1 MGFTEF
7 EANEENPPLVFSDD
21 EDQITNDEIDDF
33 IDDTDKQREGISFY
47 RQLDPENI
55 KHYPKFRNQTR
66 NPNEAVYEDDKSY
79 YGGEDT
85 QPELCDPENR
95 DFVNFDKFAGFEKSV
110 QKFKETL
117 KNFDRSENSLFDAI
131 IYGAMYYKSDGKV
144 IDKNNV
150 REVLEDNFYN
160 DLLEIKDDIKL
171 DRTIFG
177 YFDRCFQANEIL
189 SQHNFFL
196 KFFE

>member
-1 MGFTEF
+1 M
-7 EANEENPPLVFSDD
+7 
-21 EDQITNDEIDDF
+21 
-33 IDDTDKQREGISFY
+33 
-47 RQLDPENI
+47 
-55 KHYPKFRNQTR
+55 
-66 NPNEAVYEDDKSY
+66 YEDDKSY

-85 QPELCDPENR
+85 QPELYDPENR

-160 DLLEIKDDIKL
+160 DLLEIKDDIKF

>member
-1 MGFTEF
+1 MGFIEF

-85 QPELCDPENR
+85 QPELYDPENR
-95 DFVNFDKFAGFEKSV
+95 DLISLLALKS
-110 QKFKETL
+110 L
-117 KNFDRSENSLFDAI
+117 SKNS
-131 IYGAMYYKSDGKV
+131 KKP
-144 IDKNNV
+144 
-150 REVLEDNFYN
+150 
-160 DLLEIKDDIKL
+160 
-171 DRTIFG
+171 
-177 YFDRCFQANEIL
+177 
-189 SQHNFFL
+189 
-196 KFFE
+196 